1 MFDIIAYRRAQRPGG
16 LAATNPGGN
25 RAGIPGTGQSTQHHE
40 RRLSLA
46 DRRTFPRADV
56 HQSAAARLQN
66 VISSSA
72 APRLPGVIFASL
84 HSNVNFTHGLDACLS
99 TPMTHQNGLAD
110 LPLQPFVSYQINSCP
125 RPRLVVADF
134 ARALDSRRFLCLPM
148 MAHDG
153 P

>member
-72 APRLPGVIFASL
+72 APRLPGVISL
-84 HSNVNFTHGLDACLS
+84 HSNVNITHGLDAC
-99 TPMTHQNGLAD
+99 
-110 LPLQPFVSYQINSCP
+110 SC
-125 RPRLVVADF
+125 V
-134 ARALDSRRFLCLPM
+134 CCH

-153 P
+153 PCWPMLKQVLLHASSRPMLKQVEHQLFPSHAKTG